1 MSTVLIIGAGGVG
14 SVTAHKC
21 AINKGVFGKIHL
33 ASRTIGK
40 PNAIKADIKKRWGV
54 DIETHTVNAD
64 HASEVSALIRK
75 TKPDIVINVA
85 LPYQDLAIMDACL
98 ECKVNYIDTANYEP
112 KDEAHFEYSWQ
123 WAYQERYKKAGI
135 MAVLGAGF
143 DPGVTN
149 AYIAYLAK
157 KYFDSIKYVDILDA
171 NAGSHDKSF
180 ATNFNPEINI
190 REVTQEVKHWRK
202 GRWVKTPP
210 VMHEG
215 SVHFAFDYPVAGK
228 RESYLLFHEEMESLV
243 KHFPTVERMRFWMT
257 FGQNYLTHLRVME
270 SIGISRIDPIDFKG
284 QKIVP
289 MEFLKALL
297 PDPSSLA
304 KKYTG
309 KTVIGCIVTG
319 KLKDKK
325 KEGSKYIYNVC
336 DHAKCFKEVG
346 SQAISYTAGVPPV
359 IAAMMVLQGHWKG
372 EGVFNVEQLDPEP
385 FLKTLAKN
393 GLPFKVVDRK
403 PLPADLGK
411 K

>member
-21 AINKGVFGKIHL
+21 AINKKVFTKIHL

-40 PNAIKADIKKRWGV
+40 PNAIKKDIKKRWGV
-54 DIETHTVNAD
+54 DISTHTVDAD
-64 HASEVSALIRK
+64 HAKEVIALIKK

-98 ECKVNYIDTANYEP
+98 ATHVHYVDMANYEP

-123 WAYQERYKKAGI
+123 WAYQSRFKKAGI

-149 AYIAYLAK
+149 AYIAYLNK
-157 KYFDSIKYVDILDA
+157 KYFDSITYVDILDA

-190 REVTQEVKHWRK
+190 REVTQEVKHWNK
-202 GRWVKTPP
+202 GKWMKTPP

-215 SVHFAFDYPVAGK
+215 SVHFTFDYPVAGP

-243 KHFPTVERMRFWMT
+243 KHFPSVERMRFWMT

-297 PDPSSLA
+297 PDPASLA

-319 KLKDKK
+319 KEKGGRREKT
-325 KEGSKYIYNVC
+325 KYIYNVC

-359 IAAMMVLQGHWKG
+359 IAAMMVLQGAWKG
-372 EGVFNVEQLDPEP
+372 AGVFNVEQLDPEP

-393 GLPFKVVDRK
+393 GLTFTVVDRK
-403 PLPADLGK
+403 PLPAKL
-411 K
+411 